1 MLDDRRV
8 HARGKD
14 GLEVV
19 RYDRAGKW
27 YLENPRP
34 GSLIPRRHVKISE
47 AAKMARL
54 LQKDGGT
61 VFFKIPGGGRFDLL
75 VRQN

>member
-1 MLDDRRV
+1 MEDRRV
-8 HARGKD
+8 HARGRD

-34 GSLIPRRHVKISE
+34 GSLIPRRHVKIGE

-54 LQKDGGT
+54 IKKDGGQI
-61 VFFKIPGGGRFDLL
+61 FLNMPGGGKFDSL
-75 VRQN
+75 VQGN